1 MKKKLALLL
10 CLVLLV
16 TALALPASADNS
28 AAWDGSVD
36 TSWYSAEAKTF
47 EISTPAQLAGL
58 AAIVNGKADGITA
71 DNFAGKTVT
80 LTADLDLGGVKG
92 SDGTW
97 SGQAWTPIGN
107 SYGNSFM
114 GLFNGNGHAISNYY
128 LNVQM
133 GSCAGLFG
141 YLDKTAIV
149 KNLRIVSGAVN
160 TTGTSGTGSIV
171 GIMRNGSMLLN
182 CANSASVTS
191 NSWNTGGIVGEM
203 QTGSSAWNC
212 YNTGTVT
219 ASRYVIGGIAGV
231 AHDLYNCYNLGDVR
245 SEWDNSGT
253 LRVGGIAGVSTGYQS
268 SDTKNILRNCY
279 NAGKITTLNG
289 NTKEVGLIIG
299 NGNNGSSWSP
309 VPVTLTN
316 CWGLQT
322 DAINAGLF
330 IAGDEKTNRAGN
342 GAKNDAELKAA
353 AATLG
358 GAYADNAGSY
368 PQLAWQIKDA
378 EGKYGYDAELKGL
391 AIASLDVT
399 NGSAVLTLNR
409 LLSYTPLDGSAF
421 TFTAAIQTVGEAAAP
436 LELNITGSAL
446 GQNEAG
452 TATTFTY
459 SFTPIHGK
467 FKDSTVTFSAVYADN
482 AAVTAQMDLPT
493 STLWTDYAADA
504 FAGGDGSATNPYQI
518 ATAEQLAYLAKTVNA
533 GTKYAGQFFIQT
545 ADIDL
550 TESKVV
556 GNGAKLAWE
565 PIGATKAFSGNYN
578 GDNFKITNM
587 TIDGQW
593 SYAGLFGLVSYSGA
607 ERTSA
612 RLANINLENVQI
624 HMEVPTSLNVNV
636 AGLAG
641 QTSRG
646 DIRNCHVLSGAIE
659 CNGGI
664 GIVAGG
670 LVGNFMP
677 SANGTDGA
685 WTRYLINS
693 SSEASVS
700 TTGWQVGGLAGCI
713 SDRSTYGGTDKYM
726 GAVIVRNCYATGDV
740 TGQQYVGGL
749 IGWGANVKEG
759 EIHNCYASG
768 NVTVTD
774 NGRQVG
780 GLLGYGA
787 EQSNPSALQVTGN
800 VAMGE
805 KITGVLKDGVTAG
818 RVVGIGTS
826 NGENSA
832 ITIQGN
838 YALDSMYVINM
849 ALTGG
854 ADNYMGIAK
863 TKAELQQQATW
874 EGIGFDFGENGA
886 WTWDTNAQRPVLKGT
901 KMDYPIEIMENP
913 KDAVAFADQN
923 AVAYAAA
930 AGGMGDLTYQWQIS
944 RDNGESWKN
953 LSGQTDTKLD
963 FAASLRYD
971 GALLRCEVTDTVGTK
986 VYTQTANLRVYDAD
1000 VTAKDVAAILYAD
1013 YAKNGMTVTHAA
1025 MAARS
1030 YQKDISQLQTTTT
1043 WRYTYESKLKD
1054 MNGQIA
1060 WAAMDAMA
1068 RGINPILYPTTG
1080 YVPEEITN
1088 LIVRYQ
1094 NQQTAAATGG
1104 FYPNAKYNNSYYLS
1118 SNIQY
1123 IMALDMFF
1131 GGSDWNNEN
1140 LENGAGRE
1148 AAFNFMLSLLHD
1160 DDATSGRYFASKTN
1174 YRTKVDGTG
1183 GSRNA
1188 AYAMLDNA
1196 NFALLMARF
1205 TGDEK
1210 LGKEA
1215 TSAFFDVM
1223 TVLNAGYDGGAMGSN
1238 LETKSAYLSALVE
1251 AKHLAT
1257 SNSKKADFAKRA
1269 DTVYEEL
1276 LSKRNKYDLYDSAQ
1290 YQAAALMAISDY
1302 ANDRA
1307 ILATFTFDYNVQDL
1321 LQADLNAIEIPA
1333 TVLEDFSIP
1342 AKGANGAALSMVSS
1356 NQDVIT
1362 NDGKVTRPAVDTT
1375 VVLTITAQIGEE
1387 KLEKE
1392 FAVKVAAERGAGGDN
1407 AYQDAEALSLLP
1419 EYLTN
1424 LPLAEEGAHG
1434 SAITWTSSM
1443 PEVIAAD
1450 GTLTRPAIGQPDA
1463 NVTLTASVQS
1473 GESVETRTFNVK
1485 VWANV
1490 DTATTE
1496 GMVKEA
1502 YYQTR
1507 ASYMRKTIL
1516 NGYWDVWGAY
1526 AALGDQ
1532 IRDFDYTY
1540 DTSNNSAGQP
1550 GAHILA
1556 IVQLG
1561 ENPYDYQGVNYV
1573 AKMKEAGVS
1582 GMWSVP
1588 VFNTLGIEAAGVS
1601 GVTAPM
1607 DPAVGWATSF
1617 SMGPDIG
1624 GWAATIVANHLDRYS
1639 NTANIFVTNVAENMA
1654 KGLSGAGTSSA
1665 ISKGCVV
1672 LGLSALHAAQYDCSG
1687 IAGVS
1692 GLNVAKDTPWINQD
1706 DGHDAVAVLY
1716 NSMKNSFGSDS
1727 IGAQIPMY
1735 MCDAYNAI
1743 YGGTQ
1748 VGWLSCAVSKARL
1761 DAQIAKA
1768 NEILANKAL
1777 YTADSVKAIEDAME
1791 VVKGISEERLNAKV
1805 ADYGEEYYALYDAVR
1820 FVKTAQAA
1828 AADQAAA
1835 DKVAAELVKLPAA
1848 EDVTLESKDA
1858 IVAARA
1864 AFDALTETQQALV
1877 SKDALEKL
1885 TAAEDALAKLEAAEA
1900 DKAAAAN
1907 VEETINALPAAADI
1921 TLENK
1926 EAVAAARA
1934 AFNALTEA
1942 QQALVSKDA
1951 QDKLTA
1957 CEARIA
1963 ELEKPE
1969 KPTDLP
1975 FTDLTQDWYM
1985 DSIRYVYEHE
1995 LMYGTTDTTFA
2006 PDDALT
2012 RGMFVTMLYRMEG
2025 KPEAT
2030 GNTSFTDVPA
2040 GAYYADAVAWASAN
2054 GVVYGTSETA
2064 FSPEGK
2070 ITREQM
2076 AAMMRRYAS
2085 FKKLDT
2091 SAKADLS
2098 TFTDASAVS
2107 AWATGDMQWAV
2118 ASELLYGNNH
2128 NQLQP
2133 TANATRAQ
2141 AAAILQRFA
2150 TKIVK

>member
-1 MKKKLALLL
+1 M
-10 CLVLLV
+10 
-16 TALALPASADNS
+16 P
-28 AAWDGSVD
+28 
-36 TSWYSAEAKTF
+36 E
-47 EISTPAQLAGL
+47 
-58 AAIVNGKADGITA
+58 
-71 DNFAGKTVT
+71 
-80 LTADLDLGGVKG
+80 
-92 SDGTW
+92 
-97 SGQAWTPIGN
+97 
-107 SYGNSFM
+107 
-114 GLFNGNGHAISNYY
+114 
-128 LNVQM
+128 
-133 GSCAGLFG
+133 
-141 YLDKTAIV
+141 
-149 KNLRIVSGAVN
+149 RN
-160 TTGTSGTGSIV
+160 T
-171 GIMRNGSMLLN
+171 
-182 CANSASVTS
+182 
-191 NSWNTGGIVGEM
+191 
-203 QTGSSAWNC
+203 
-212 YNTGTVT
+212 
-219 ASRYVIGGIAGV
+219 
-231 AHDLYNCYNLGDVR
+231 
-245 SEWDNSGT
+245 
-253 LRVGGIAGVSTGYQS
+253 
-268 SDTKNILRNCY
+268 
-279 NAGKITTLNG
+279 
-289 NTKEVGLIIG
+289 
-299 NGNNGSSWSP
+299 
-309 VPVTLTN
+309 
-316 CWGLQT
+316 
-322 DAINAGLF
+322 
-330 IAGDEKTNRAGN
+330 RA
-342 GAKNDAELKAA
+342 
-353 AATLG
+353 
-358 GAYADNAGSY
+358 
-368 PQLAWQIKDA
+368 
-378 EGKYGYDAELKGL
+378 
-391 AIASLDVT
+391 
-399 NGSAVLTLNR
+399 R
-409 LLSYTPLDGSAF
+409 
-421 TFTAAIQTVGEAAAP
+421 
-436 LELNITGSAL
+436 
-446 GQNEAG
+446 
-452 TATTFTY
+452 
-459 SFTPIHGK
+459 
-467 FKDSTVTFSAVYADN
+467 
-482 AAVTAQMDLPT
+482 
-493 STLWTDYAADA
+493 
-504 FAGGDGSATNPYQI
+504 
-518 ATAEQLAYLAKTVNA
+518 
-533 GTKYAGQFFIQT
+533 FFIQT

-726 GAVIVRNCYATGDV
+726 GAVVVRNCYATGDV

-1043 WRYTYESKLKD
+1043 WRYTYESKFKD

-1131 GGSDWNNEN
+1131 GGSDWNNED

-1424 LPLAEEGAHG
+1424 LPLAAEGAHG

-1607 DPAVGWATSF
+1607 DPAVGWATKLLH
-1617 SMGPDIG
+1617 GP
-1624 GWAATIVANHLDRYS
+1624 RYRR
-1639 NTANIFVTNVAENMA
+1639 
-1654 KGLSGAGTSSA
+1654 L
-1665 ISKGCVV
+1665 
-1672 LGLSALHAAQYDCSG
+1672 
-1687 IAGVS
+1687 
-1692 GLNVAKDTPWINQD
+1692 
-1706 DGHDAVAVLY
+1706 
-1716 NSMKNSFGSDS
+1716 GSDDRRQPS
-1727 IGAQIPMY
+1727 GSVFQHGKHLR
-1735 MCDAYNAI
+1735 DERRGE
-1743 YGGTQ
+1743 YGQGP
-1748 VGWLSCAVSKARL
+1748 VRCGHILSNLQGLRCPGPV
-1761 DAQIAKA
+1761 
-1768 NEILANKAL
+1768 
-1777 YTADSVKAIEDAME
+1777 
-1791 VVKGISEERLNAKV
+1791 
-1805 ADYGEEYYALYDAVR
+1805 
-1820 FVKTAQAA
+1820 
-1828 AADQAAA
+1828 
-1835 DKVAAELVKLPAA
+1835 
-1848 EDVTLESKDA
+1848 
-1858 IVAARA
+1858 RA
-1864 AFDALTETQQALV
+1864 ACG
-1877 SKDALEKL
+1877 
-1885 TAAEDALAKLEAAEA
+1885 
-1900 DKAAAAN
+1900 
-1907 VEETINALPAAADI
+1907 
-1921 TLENK
+1921 
-1926 EAVAAARA
+1926 AV
-1934 AFNALTEA
+1934 
-1942 QQALVSKDA
+1942 
-1951 QDKLTA
+1951 
-1957 CEARIA
+1957 
-1963 ELEKPE
+1963 
-1969 KPTDLP
+1969 
-1975 FTDLTQDWYM
+1975 
-1985 DSIRYVYEHE
+1985 
-1995 LMYGTTDTTFA
+1995 
-2006 PDDALT
+2006 
-2012 RGMFVTMLYRMEG
+2012 
-2025 KPEAT
+2025 
-2030 GNTSFTDVPA
+2030 
-2040 GAYYADAVAWASAN
+2040 
-2054 GVVYGTSETA
+2054 
-2064 FSPEGK
+2064 
-2070 ITREQM
+2070 
-2076 AAMMRRYAS
+2076 
-2085 FKKLDT
+2085 
-2091 SAKADLS
+2091 
-2098 TFTDASAVS
+2098 
-2107 AWATGDMQWAV
+2107 
-2118 ASELLYGNNH
+2118 
-2128 NQLQP
+2128 
-2133 TANATRAQ
+2133 
-2141 AAAILQRFA
+2141 
-2150 TKIVK
+2150 